1 MDRLSAQKDLQY
13 QQMKAMWEE
22 IKAVENLRKV
32 AEKLAKEQPDQN
44 QKKEDHEL

>member
-22 IKAVENLRKV
+22 IKAVENLRQV

-44 QKKEDHEL
+44 LKNEDHEL